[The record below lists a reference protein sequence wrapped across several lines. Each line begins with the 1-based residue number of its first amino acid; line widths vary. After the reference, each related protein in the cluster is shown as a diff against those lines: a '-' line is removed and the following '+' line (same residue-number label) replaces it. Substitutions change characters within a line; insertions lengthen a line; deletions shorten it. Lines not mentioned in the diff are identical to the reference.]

1 MNVSFQYTLIQMMY
15 IRTSPDM
22 NKKLNES
29 HTIPDSIFAETLNTA
44 MKRWNWLGIFDII
57 GLSLR

>member
-44 MKRWNWLGIFDII
+44 MKR
-57 GLSLR
+57 